1 MLDVHI
7 AGKRGSFAL
16 DVAFRA
22 GAGVTALFGR
32 SGAGKTSV
40 VDSIAGLVKPER
52 GRIVVDE
59 RVLFDRDAGI
69 DLAPE
74 RRRVGY
80 VFQEPRLFPHLSVRS
95 NLLFG
100 TRFQS
105 SAGTVVAEFDH
116 VVDLLGLKDLL
127 ARRPGRLSGGEQQR
141 VAIGRALLAK
151 PALLLMD
158 EPLASLDAARKAE
171 ILPYIERLRDDF
183 ALPVVYVSHA
193 LDEVV
198 RLADMVVLMS
208 DGRVVATGAVDDVL
222 TRLDLRP
229 LTGRYEFGA
238 VIDATVA
245 GHDQAYGLTRLVFGP
260 KDDPRTLFAPEV
272 ALPEGEAVR
281 VRVRARDVT
290 VATRR
295 PEDVSSL
302 NILPGRIVEVSTY
315 DGPFVE
321 LRVDA
326 GAVLTARVTRKS
338 FDELGLAAGREVFLL
353 IKTVAL
359 DRRALGRLNRG

>member
-7 AGKRGSFAL
+7 AGRRGSFAL

-32 SGAGKTSV
+32 SGAGMTSV
-40 VDSIAGLVKPER
+40 VDSIAGLAKPER
-52 GRIVVDE
+52 GRIVVGD
-59 RVLFDRDAGI
+59 RVLFDQGAGI

-80 VFQEPRLFPHLSVRS
+80 VFQEPRLFPHLSVRG
-95 NLLFG
+95 NLLYG
-100 TRFQS
+100 TRFQTG
-105 SAGTVVAEFDH
+105 AGAAVAEFDH
-116 VVDLLGLKDLL
+116 VVDLLGLEGLL
-127 ARRPGRLSGGEQQR
+127 TRRPGRLSGGEQQR

-238 VIDATVA
+238 VIDAVVV
-245 GHDQAYGLTRLVFGP
+245 GHDEAYGLTQLVFGP
-260 KDDPRTLFAPEV
+260 EDDQRTLFAPQV
-272 ALPEGEAVR
+272 ALPDGSAVR

-290 VATRR
+290 VATSR
-295 PEDVSSL
+295 PEGVSSL
-302 NILPGRIVEVSTY
+302 NILPGRILEVSTY

-359 DRRALGRLNRG
+359 DRRALGRLNRD